1 MFLPP
6 VQCGMFPAAA
16 VWVSLCPFVLVV
28 WALSSTSPGL
38 FPARGFGTHSLTQ
51 RLSLIFHTYGW

>member
-6 VQCGMFPAAA
+6 VQCGTFPAAA
-16 VWVSLCPFVLVV
+16 LWVSLCPFVLVV
-28 WALSSTSPGL
+28 WALSLSSASPGM

-51 RLSLIFHTYGW
+51 RLSLIFHT